1 MGNVGL
7 DFQIPRFRDAI
18 KTVLKAVDSAK
29 KPAGIG
35 IHADATDPDGPKKE
49 VVDMGFRMI
58 LAADGRP
65 LLSRGLSLFQKSFG
79 AAREGG

>member
-7 DFQIPRFRDAI
+7 DLKSPEFRDAI

-35 IHADATDPDGPKKE
+35 IYADATDPDGPKKE
-49 VVDMGFRMI
+49 FVDMGFRMI
-58 LAADGRP
+58 LAGGDQL
-65 LLSRGLSLFQKSFG
+65 LLSHGLSLFQKSFG
-79 AAREGG
+79 AARKGG